1 MPKIIDFLYVSV
13 TNELMEKPLMSLEY
27 EIKNL
32 LKNGFKIKGNV
43 IVKLYNNGITTYT
56 QHLVKYDSK

>member
-13 TNELMEKPLMSLEY
+13 TDELMEKPLMSLEY

-32 LKNGFKIKGNV
+32 LKNGFRIKGNV
-43 IVKLYNNGITTYT
+43 IIKVYSNGITKYT
-56 QHLVKYDSK
+56 QHLVKYESK

>member
-1 MPKIIDFLYVSV
+1 
-13 TNELMEKPLMSLEY
+13 MSLEY

-32 LKNGFKIKGNV
+32 LKTGFKIKGNV